1 MRYTRVVDGDGI
13 EDRHKAMARRARRA
27 ANVMRTLC
35 ISRNAHA
42 YVFAGFRYDNLRDAV
57 AHSTRYL
64 RKDAVGATIMLR
76 PGDAQ
81 D

>member
-1 MRYTRVVDGDGI
+1 MKYTLVVDGKGVEDG
-13 EDRHKAMARRARRA
+13 RKAIARRARRA
-27 ANVMRTLC
+27 ANVMRALR
-35 ISRNAHA
+35 ISRTADA
-42 YVFAGFRYDNLRDAV
+42 YVFAGFRYGNLRDAV
-57 AHSTRYL
+57 AQATRYL